1 MGITR
6 ALVSVAGGLLL
17 LFNMNKFLA
26 VLCLAAAV
34 AAEADPY
41 ILGYGG
47 YGGYGLGY
55 SGLQGL
61 GYAGIGGYG
70 GYGYASPVH
79 HGYNHVANTQVSPS
93 ASLSIAGA
101 APAAVPGV
109 VGARTYAGAGRYVAN
124 SAGTVHVAKRE
135 ADPYYA
141 GYNGL
146 GYAGYGGYAT
156 PVVQAVTPVHNV
168 AAVQAVT
175 PVHNVAAVKAVSPVH
190 NVAAVNN
197 VAHIHNIATF
207 HAATPV
213 HNVAAVHN
221 VAPVHHVAAVQS
233 ATPVHHVAAVQN
245 VAAVHAAAPIHNVAA
260 VHAATPVHAVAGINA
275 VAPVNHIAGVHHGY
289 NNANTQVSPSASLSI
304 AGAAPAAVPG
314 VVGARTY
321 AGAGRY
327 VANSAGTVHVAK

>member
-6 ALVSVAGGLLL
+6 ALVTVACGLLL

-70 GYGYASPVH
+70 GYGYASPVR
-79 HGYNHVANTQVSPS
+79 HGYNHAANTQVSPS

-146 GYAGYGGYAT
+146 GYAGYGGYGHGYSGLHGLGYAGYGGYGT
-156 PVVQAVTPVHNV
+156 ASV
-168 AAVQAVT
+168 
-175 PVHNVAAVKAVSPVH
+175 
-190 NVAAVNN
+190 
-197 VAHIHNIATF
+197 
-207 HAATPV
+207 
-213 HNVAAVHN
+213 
-221 VAPVHHVAAVQS
+221 
-233 ATPVHHVAAVQN
+233 
-245 VAAVHAAAPIHNVAA
+245 VHAAAPIGYGAVGHN
-260 VHAATPVHAVAGINA
+260 AGVFGYA
-275 VAPVNHIAGVHHGY
+275 SPVHHGY
-289 NNANTQVSPSASLSI
+289 NHAANTHVSPSASLSI

-314 VVGARTY
+314 VVGARSY

-327 VANSAGTVHVAK
+327 VANSAGTVHVAKR